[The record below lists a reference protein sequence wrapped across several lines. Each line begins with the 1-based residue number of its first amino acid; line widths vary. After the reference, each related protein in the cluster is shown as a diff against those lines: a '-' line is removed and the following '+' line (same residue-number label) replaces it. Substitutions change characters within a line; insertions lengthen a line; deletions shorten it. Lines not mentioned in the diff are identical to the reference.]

1 MLRSEGLRIY
11 FAGVDRPSF
20 LSELWRC
27 GAKRILIS
35 YADYRLSFA
44 TFAKHLESYHFSI
57 LLDSGAYSAFTR
69 GIKLDV
75 TEYAKFLK
83 EYGHYFEGYFNLDV
97 IGDFD
102 RTWDNQDYLES
113 QGLLPIPV
121 FHYGEPT
128 EILRF
133 MAQKY
138 KRIGIGGMVPQSNSD
153 LNKWLPT
160 VFYDKAGA
168 ERYPGIKF
176 HALGLTT
183 RYLLEKFPWDSAD
196 STKWLIGR
204 KFGHTLYEHQ
214 GRGKEDSITDKTL
227 HNIEWHL
234 RLEQEVD
241 KSEYHGELR
250 LF

>member
-1 MLRSEGLRIY
+1 MRIY

-20 LSELWRC
+20 LAELDRC

-35 YADYRLSFA
+35 YADYRKSFS
-44 TFAKHLESYHFSI
+44 TFSKHLDKYSFSI

-69 GIKLDV
+69 GIKLSV
-75 TEYAKFLK
+75 EEYAEFLHQW
-83 EYGHYFEGYFNLDV
+83 GHYFEAYFNLDV

-102 RTWDNQDYLES
+102 ATWNNQDYLES
-113 QGLLPIPV
+113 QGLHPIPV
-121 FHYGEPT
+121 FHYGEPP

-133 MAQKY
+133 MTQKY
-138 KRIGIGGMVPQSNSD
+138 KRIGIGGMVPISNALLD
-153 LNKWLPT
+153 KWLPT
-160 VFYDKAGA
+160 IFFDKEGK
-168 ERYPGIKF
+168 EKYTDTQF

-183 RYLLEKFPWDSAD
+183 TYLLEKYPWYSAD

-204 KFGHTLYEHQ
+204 KFGHTLYEHK
-214 GRGKEDSITDKTL
+214 GRGKDDSITDKTL

-234 RLEQEVD
+234 RLEQIAD
-241 KSEYHGELR
+241 RMEYHGEQR